1 MACSVLHTAFSP
13 LLSRVGLLEQ
23 QKAKPEDTG
32 QNALC
37 FVGGVALG
45 SRLGPW
51 NVGGLLYSVC
61 VKEWLFFPPGGS
73 RDGFRHREACRLLLC
88 CPQGVRETLLPR
100 AACSVFIVGPTF
112 PMRRPR
118 APHASAPGL
127 LLTIYDACGLEDILI
142 PKSKN

>member
-45 SRLGPW
+45 SRPGRW

-61 VKEWLFFPPGGS
+61 VKEWLFFPPGWVKGWFPPSGGLPPVVVLPSGS
-73 RDGFRHREACRLLLC
+73 ERDL
-88 CPQGVRETLLPR
+88 
-100 AACSVFIVGPTF
+100 AA
-112 PMRRPR
+112 
-118 APHASAPGL
+118 
-127 LLTIYDACGLEDILI
+127 
-142 PKSKN
+142 

>member
-37 FVGGVALG
+37 FVGGVVLG
-45 SRLGPW
+45 SRLGR
-51 NVGGLLYSVC
+51 YSVC
-61 VKEWLFFPPGGS
+61 VKEWLFFSPGGS
-73 RDGFRHREACRLLLC
+73 RDGFRHQEACRLLLC

-100 AACSVFIVGPTF
+100 AACSVFIVGPMF
-112 PMRRPR
+112 PMRRPS

-127 LLTIYDACGLEDILI
+127 LLTIYDACGPEDILI